1 MQHLMKCFVEDK
13 YVYSYKVLHG
23 IENISSIL
31 PIVLIMDSTYRTN
44 KYRLSTLKF
53 DGVTSV
59 ASDWSKPC
67 NNLSGG

>member
-1 MQHLMKCFVEDK
+1 MKCFVEDK

-44 KYRLSTLKF
+44 KYRLSTNHLNALQF
-53 DGVTSV
+53 AHLFISHLTSPSFV
-59 ASDWSKPC
+59 SH
-67 NNLSGG
+67 